1 MRVHV
6 SFQIS
11 VCIFFRYIPR
21 SGIAELY
28 GRSIFSFLSSLHTVF
43 HSDCTNLHS
52 HQQCTGVPL
61 FSTSLPTFVTC
72 VLFDDASSILRFW
85 FAFLWWLLILS
96 TFSCAHWPPVCCLW
110 KNIYSGF
117 LPIFKSGY
125 LFVWCWVVGAVYIF
139 WISTPAWSY
148 HFQVF
153 SLVQKVVFS
162 FCRYFPLLCKSLIG
176 SHLFILVFL
185 SFALKGRSR
194 KVLVQFVKECS
205 MF

>member
-11 VCIFFRYIPR
+11 VFIFFGYILR

-43 HSDCTNLHS
+43 HSDCSNLHS

-61 FSTSLPTFVTC
+61 FSTSSPTFFTC
-72 VLFDDASSILRFW
+72 VLFDDANSILRFW

-96 TFSCAHWPPVCCLW
+96 TFSCARWPPVCCLW

-117 LPIFKSGY
+117 LPIFKSGC
-125 LFVWCWVVGAVYIF
+125 LFVWCWIVGAVYIF
-139 WISTPAWSY
+139 WISTPPWSLP
-148 HFQVF
+148 F
-153 SLVQKVVFS
+153 SSIFS
-162 FCRYFPLLCKSLIG
+162 CSEGC
-176 SHLFILVFL
+176 LFILLIF
-185 SFALKGRSR
+185 SFALQKFNW
-194 KVLVQFVKECS
+194 VPFVYPCISFLCFKRQI
-205 MF
+205 